1 MLIKASQ
8 YFEKTS
14 FSINFTSVFINT
26 CDDSQMNPHKDNFL
40 MSFHKHLILLYN
52 TSIMPAFTEEE
63 KRILL
68 QTPIELILSHFGKAT
83 EHRRGNMFYSPFR
96 DECTPSFHVNP
107 NNNTWYDFG
116 AGEGGGIIDIVTR
129 LAGCSRSQAYDF
141 LASVRKDFVALS
153 QYSYPKEKGKANRIG
168 IASSMNIFRNRS
180 LISYAEERGISLET
194 LESFCTEVIYS
205 IDGIRG
211 RQFYAIG
218 FRNDSGGYVLRSRFS
233 KKCTSSDL
241 STLKCI
247 PENDRSSVAVF
258 EGFFDFL
265 SWYEDN
271 GYCTLPCDVCIL
283 NSVVN
288 TERSLDFLKGHDN
301 IFIYF
306 DNDNAG
312 KKATQSITENVTAEG
327 IMVQDMSDTYSGYND
342 YNEMLKDRISKQQ
355 SN

>member
-1 MLIKASQ
+1 M
-8 YFEKTS
+8 
-14 FSINFTSVFINT
+14 
-26 CDDSQMNPHKDNFL
+26 
-40 MSFHKHLILLYN
+40 
-52 TSIMPAFTEEE
+52 
-63 KRILL
+63 
-68 QTPIELILSHFGKAT
+68 
-83 EHRRGNMFYSPFR
+83 
-96 DECTPSFHVNP
+96 
-107 NNNTWYDFG
+107 
-116 AGEGGGIIDIVTR
+116 
-129 LAGCSRSQAYDF
+129 
-141 LASVRKDFVALS
+141 
-153 QYSYPKEKGKANRIG
+153 
-168 IASSMNIFRNRS
+168 
-180 LISYAEERGISLET
+180 
-194 LESFCTEVIYS
+194 
-205 IDGIRG
+205 
-211 RQFYAIG
+211 
-218 FRNDSGGYVLRSRFS
+218 
-233 KKCTSSDL
+233 

>member
-8 YFEKTS
+8 YFEITS

-26 CDDSQMNPHKDNFL
+26 CDDSQMNLHKDNLL
-40 MSFHKHLILLYN
+40 MSFYKHLILLYN

-68 QTPIELILSHFGKAT
+68 QTPIELILTHFGKAT

-116 AGEGGGIIDIVTR
+116 TGEGGGIIDIVTR

-141 LASVRKDFVALS
+141 LASMRKDFVALS
-153 QYSYPKEKGKANRIG
+153 KYSHPKEKGKASRID
-168 IASSMNIFRNRS
+168 IASSRNGFRNRS

-194 LESFCTEVIYS
+194 LESFCKEVIYS

-218 FRNDSGGYVLRSRFS
+218 FRNDSGGYVLRSRFT
-233 KKCTSSDL
+233 KKCTSNDL

-288 TERSLDFLKGHDN
+288 TERSLDFLRAHDN
-301 IFIYF
+301 ILIYF
-306 DNDNAG
+306 DNDEAG
-312 KKATQSITENVTAEG
+312 KKATQSIIEKTKAKY
-327 IMVQDMSDTYSGYND
+327 ILVQDMSGTYLGYND

>member
-1 MLIKASQ
+1 
-8 YFEKTS
+8 
-14 FSINFTSVFINT
+14 
-26 CDDSQMNPHKDNFL
+26 MNPHKDNFL
-40 MSFHKHLILLYN
+40 MSIYKHLILLYN
-52 TSIMPAFTEEE
+52 TSIMSAFTEEE

-141 LASVRKDFVALS
+141 LASMRKDFVALS
-153 QYSYPKEKGKANRIG
+153 QYSLPKGKKIANRID
-168 IASSMNIFRNRS
+168 IASSRNGFRNRS

-218 FRNDSGGYVLRSRFS
+218 FRNDSGGYVLRSRFT
-233 KKCTSSDL
+233 KKCTSNDL

-265 SWYEDN
+265 S
-271 GYCTLPCDVCIL
+271 LPLINRVMY
-283 NSVVN
+283 S
-288 TERSLDFLKGHDN
+288 RPQFAHDLW
-301 IFIYF
+301 
-306 DNDNAG
+306 
-312 KKATQSITENVTAEG
+312 K
-327 IMVQDMSDTYSGYND
+327 
-342 YNEMLKDRISKQQ
+342 
-355 SN
+355 

>member
-1 MLIKASQ
+1 
-8 YFEKTS
+8 
-14 FSINFTSVFINT
+14 
-26 CDDSQMNPHKDNFL
+26 

-68 QTPIELILSHFGKAT
+68 QTPIELILTHFGKAT

-116 AGEGGGIIDIVTR
+116 AGEGGGII
-129 LAGCSRSQAYDF
+129 
-141 LASVRKDFVALS
+141 
-153 QYSYPKEKGKANRIG
+153 
-168 IASSMNIFRNRS
+168 ASSRNIFRNRS
-180 LISYAEERGISLET
+180 LISYAGERGISLET
-194 LESFCTEVIYS
+194 LESFCSEVIYS

-218 FRNDSGGYVLRSRFS
+218 FMNDSGGYVLRSRFT

-265 SWYEDN
+265 A
-271 GYCTLPCDVCIL
+271 LPLINRV
-283 NSVVN
+283 
-288 TERSLDFLKGHDN
+288 
-301 IFIYF
+301 
-306 DNDNAG
+306 
-312 KKATQSITENVTAEG
+312 
-327 IMVQDMSDTYSGYND
+327 MYSRPQFAHV
-342 YNEMLKDRISKQQ
+342 LWK
-355 SN
+355 

>member
-1 MLIKASQ
+1 
-8 YFEKTS
+8 
-14 FSINFTSVFINT
+14 
-26 CDDSQMNPHKDNFL
+26 
-40 MSFHKHLILLYN
+40 
-52 TSIMPAFTEEE
+52 
-63 KRILL
+63 
-68 QTPIELILSHFGKAT
+68 
-83 EHRRGNMFYSPFR
+83 MFYSPFR
-96 DECTPSFHVNP
+96 EESTPSFHINP
-107 NNNTWYDFG
+107 KNNTWYDFG
-116 AGEGGGIIDIVTR
+116 TGEGGGIIDIVTR
-129 LAGCSRSQAYDF
+129 LAGCNRSQAYDF
-141 LASVRKDFVALS
+141 LASMRKDFVALS
-153 QYSYPKEKGKANRIG
+153 KYSHPKEKGKANRID
-168 IASSMNIFRNRS
+168 IASSRSGFRNRS
-180 LISYAEERGISLET
+180 LISYAEERGISLES
-194 LESFCTEVIYS
+194 LESFCKEVIYS

-218 FRNDSGGYVLRSRFS
+218 FMNDSGGYVLRSRFT
-233 KKCTSSDL
+233 KRCTSSVL

-327 IMVQDMSDTYSGYND
+327 IMVQDMSGTYSGYND

>member
-1 MLIKASQ
+1 
-8 YFEKTS
+8 
-14 FSINFTSVFINT
+14 
-26 CDDSQMNPHKDNFL
+26 

-68 QTPIELILSHFGKAT
+68 QTPIELILTHFGKAT

-96 DECTPSFHVNP
+96 EECTPSFHINP

-116 AGEGGGIIDIVTR
+116 TGEGGGIIDIVTR

-141 LASVRKDFVALS
+141 LASIRKDFIALS
-153 QYSYPKEKGKANRIG
+153 QYSHQKEKGKASRID
-168 IASSMNIFRNRS
+168 ITSSRSGFRNRS

-218 FRNDSGGYVLRSRFS
+218 FRNDSGGYVLRSRFT

-265 SWYEDN
+265 S
-271 GYCTLPCDVCIL
+271 LPLINRVMYSRPQFAHDLWKCL
-283 NSVVN
+283 N
-288 TERSLDFLKGHDN
+288 LK
-301 IFIYF
+301 
-306 DNDNAG
+306 
-312 KKATQSITENVTAEG
+312 
-327 IMVQDMSDTYSGYND
+327 
-342 YNEMLKDRISKQQ
+342 
-355 SN
+355 